1 MNFSDAMSIAQSSL
15 ASNAAQISIVSRNI
29 AGANN
34 PNYSRKI
41 ALVTTSDN
49 GASQVV
55 SVGQATDQAL
65 FTNMLNASS
74 DAAASSALSS
84 GLDQLQQTVDDTQVS
99 TSPSALIGNLSNA
112 LQQYATSPSDTTLA
126 QGVLTAAQSLASG
139 LNSATTTVQQVREQ
153 ADAGMA
159 TSVNTINSL
168 LSQFQNVNNTIVSG
182 TQAGS
187 DVTDAVD
194 TRNSILTQLS
204 QQIGIK
210 TVTGSNNSMSI
221 YTDSGVT
228 LFNNVP
234 MSVTFQ
240 PTTTYT
246 ASTVGNSV
254 YVDGV
259 PITNSSSTMAIQ
271 SGTLAG
277 LANLRDN
284 VAVTYQ
290 NQLDEV
296 ARGLIDDFA
305 ESDQSNPPTLPTA
318 PGLFTYPGAPAM
330 PANSVN
336 PGLAG
341 TIEVNPN
348 VDPSQGGSL
357 SLLRDGG
364 IADPTEAGYDYNPTG
379 AASYSGR
386 IQQLIGN
393 LTQTMSFD
401 PSAGPDTSDSVT
413 GFAASSVSWL
423 EANYQNADNQSTY
436 QTTLASQASQAFSSD
451 TGVNL
456 DDQMSQMLDLENSY
470 QASSKLISTI
480 DNVFNVLFQVTA

>member
-1 MNFSDAMSIAQSSL
+1 MRAWPQ
-15 ASNAAQISIVSRNI
+15 
-29 AGANN
+29 
-34 PNYSRKI
+34 
-41 ALVTTSDN
+41 
-49 GASQVV
+49 
-55 SVGQATDQAL
+55 
-65 FTNMLNASS
+65 
-74 DAAASSALSS
+74 
-84 GLDQLQQTVDDTQVS
+84 
-99 TSPSALIGNLSNA
+99 
-112 LQQYATSPSDTTLA
+112 
-126 QGVLTAAQSLASG
+126 
-139 LNSATTTVQQVREQ
+139 
-153 ADAGMA
+153 
-159 TSVNTINSL
+159 SVNTINSL
-168 LSQFQNVNNTIVSG
+168 LSQFQTVNNTIVSG

-204 QQIGIK
+204 QQIGIT

-234 MSVTFQ
+234 MSVTFT

-290 NQLDEV
+290 NQLDEI

-305 ESDQSNPPTLPTA
+305 ESDQSNPATLPTA

-330 PANSVN
+330 PANNVN

-436 QTTLASQASQAFSSD
+436 QTTLASQASQAFSSE

>member
-1 MNFSDAMSIAQSSL
+1 MNLSDAMNIAQSSL
-15 ASNAAQISIVSRNI
+15 ASNSAQISILSRNI
-29 AGANN
+29 AGVNN

-41 ALVTTSDN
+41 AVVTTSNN

-65 FTNMLNASS
+65 FTSMLNASS
-74 DAAASSALSS
+74 AAASATALSS
-84 GLDQLQQTVDDTQVS
+84 GLDQLQQTVNDTQTS
-99 TSPSALIGNLSNA
+99 TSPSALIGNLTNA

-126 QGVLTAAQSLASG
+126 QGVLTAAQSLANG
-139 LNSATTTVQQVREQ
+139 LNSATATVQQVREQ

-159 TSVNTINSL
+159 ASVNTINSL
-168 LSQFQNVNNTIVSG
+168 LSQFQTVNSAIVSG

-194 TRNSILTQLS
+194 TRNGILTQLS

-210 TVTGSNNSMSI
+210 TVTGPNNSVSI

-228 LFNNVP
+228 LFDNVP

-246 ASTVGNSV
+246 ASTTGNSV

-259 PITNSSSTMAIQ
+259 PITNSSSTMASQ

-290 NQLDEV
+290 NQLDEI
-296 ARGLIDDFA
+296 ARGLIDSFA
-305 ESDQSNPPTLPTA
+305 ESDQSNPATLPTA

-330 PANSVN
+330 PANNVN

-348 VDPSQGGSL
+348 VDPSHGGNL
-357 SLLRDGG
+357 NLLRDGG
-364 IADPTEAGYDYNPTG
+364 IADPTEAGYDYNPSG
-379 AASYSGR
+379 AASFSGR

-423 EANYQNADNQSTY
+423 SATYQNATNQSTY
-436 QTTLASQASQAFSSD
+436 QTTLASQTSQSLSSE

-480 DNVFNVLFQVTA
+480 DNVFNTLFQVTV